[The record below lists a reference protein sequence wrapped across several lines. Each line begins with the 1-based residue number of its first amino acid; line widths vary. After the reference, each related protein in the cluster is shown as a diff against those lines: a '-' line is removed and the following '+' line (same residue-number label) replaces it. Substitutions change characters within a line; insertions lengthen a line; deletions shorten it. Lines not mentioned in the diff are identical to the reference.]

1 MFYGDKV
8 LNSHFTKKTNTLA
21 LIFSIFVC
29 LKPQLAICQG
39 GGGADNIKNELFS
52 ANAQLAMAEKDYKV
66 TAGDVYT
73 LSFYQNGAGSSY
85 TIIVDSTYKIKIAN
99 LGAINCENLSFI
111 QLKKNIETL
120 VMRNYPLSVV
130 TFAMLQPSVF
140 NVIIKG
146 EVFSAHETKAW
157 ALTRLSD
164 ILQAAEL
171 TQFSSTRNIKI
182 KSSNGKIKTCDLF
195 KAKRNAD
202 FSENPYL
209 RPGDEI
215 EFSRAD
221 RKVSISGSVERP
233 GTYELLK
240 DENIL
245 ELINVYAKGAT
256 KSANLSKIQ
265 LLRFENSENQS
276 ESHKKIIYLNKN
288 SIEQNFVLAD
298 MDSIHIPDQNEIQS
312 FIEIKGVIKNP
323 ANGYSE
329 TDAYNARAYNIYR
342 RKLTFF
348 AAETYASLL
357 RRNRDIFTVFSD
369 LENIYIQR
377 ENEQIKLEAAKI
389 LDDLNFE
396 NEIFVQKGDEMIVPY
411 KALFGEDGCDEEE

>member
-8 LNSHFTKKTNTLA
+8 LNSHFIKKTNTLA

-39 GGGADNIKNELFS
+39 GGGTDKVENELFS

-73 LSFYQNGAGSSY
+73 LAFYQNGAGNSY

-99 LGAINCENLSFI
+99 LGTINCENLSFI

-140 NVIIKG
+140 NVLIKG

-164 ILQAAEL
+164 ILQNAEL

-182 KSSNGKIKTCDLF
+182 KSANGKTKTCDLF

-215 EFSRAD
+215 EFSRTN

-240 DENIL
+240 DENL
-245 ELINVYAKGAT
+245 SELIKVYAKGAT
-256 KSANLSKIQ
+256 KTANLLKIQ
-265 LLRFENSENQS
+265 LLRFENSANQS
-276 ESHKKIIYLNKN
+276 ETHKKIIYLDKDSVEN
-288 SIEQNFVLAD
+288 NFLLAD
-298 MDSIHIPDQNEIQS
+298 MDSIYIPDQNEIQS
-312 FIEIKGVIKNP
+312 FIEVKGVIKNP

-342 RKLTFF
+342 RKLSFF
-348 AAETYASLL
+348 AAETYCSLI
-357 RRNRDIFTVFSD
+357 RRNRDLFTVFSD
-369 LENIYIQR
+369 LENTYIQR
-377 ENEQIKLEAAKI
+377 GTEQIKLQADKI

-411 KALFGEDGCDEEE
+411 KALFEEGE

>member
-1 MFYGDKV
+1 MSKTTTRNLSRGGGTDKV
-8 LNSHFTKKTNTLA
+8 E
-21 LIFSIFVC
+21 
-29 LKPQLAICQG
+29 
-39 GGGADNIKNELFS
+39 NELFS

-73 LSFYQNGAGSSY
+73 LAFYQNGAGNSY

-99 LGAINCENLSFI
+99 LGTINCENLSFI

-140 NVIIKG
+140 NVLIKG

-164 ILQAAEL
+164 ILPNAEL

-182 KSSNGKIKTCDLF
+182 KSANGKTKTCDLF

>member
-1 MFYGDKV
+1 
-8 LNSHFTKKTNTLA
+8 
-21 LIFSIFVC
+21 
-29 LKPQLAICQG
+29 
-39 GGGADNIKNELFS
+39 
-52 ANAQLAMAEKDYKV
+52 MAEKDYKV

-140 NVIIKG
+140 NVFIKG

-164 ILQAAEL
+164 ILPAAEL

-182 KSSNGKIKTCDLF
+182 KSPDGKTKTCDLF

-215 EFSRAD
+215 EFSRAE

-233 GTYELLK
+233 GTYELL
-240 DENIL
+240 DDDNL
-245 ELINVYAKGAT
+245 FNLINTYARGTT
-256 KSANLSKIQ
+256 KTANLFNIR
-265 LLRFENSENQS
+265 LIRFENSENQS
-276 ESHKKIIYLNKN
+276 ESHNKIIYLDEN
-288 SIEQNFVLAD
+288 SIKQNFLLAD
-298 MDSIHIPDQNEIQS
+298 MDSIYIPDQKEINS
-312 FIEIKGVIKNP
+312 SIEIKGVIKNP

-329 TDAYNARAYNIYR
+329 TDAYNARAYNVYG
-342 RKLTFF
+342 RKLSFF
-348 AAETYASLL
+348 ATETYASLL

-369 LENIYIQR
+369 LKNIYIQR
-377 ENEQIKLEAAKI
+377 GNEQIKLKADKI
-389 LDDLNFE
+389 LDDLSFE
-396 NEIFVQKGDEMIVPY
+396 NEIFVQKEDVMVVPY
-411 KALFGEDGCDEEE
+411 MALFNNDEE